1 MKTCPLTPIAI
12 NVHINM
18 DCGVRR
24 VSRDLLLRLKHWV
37 QNRFR
42 DEMRRKKARPQQANP
57 P

>member
-1 MKTCPLTPIAI
+1 LKTCPLTPIAI